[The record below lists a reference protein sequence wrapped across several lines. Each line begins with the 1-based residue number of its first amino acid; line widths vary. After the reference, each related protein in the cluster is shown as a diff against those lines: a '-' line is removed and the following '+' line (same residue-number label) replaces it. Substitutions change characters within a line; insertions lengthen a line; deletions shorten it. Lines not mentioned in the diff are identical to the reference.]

1 MKNRKHPKHVC
12 ALAAIAS
19 LSLLTPAGIPA
30 QPRPQTPTDTPI
42 KHVVVIFQENV
53 SFDHYFATYPEAMN
67 PNGETSFQAR
77 AGTPTVNGLRAAGL
91 ISNNPNSVNPFRLA
105 PADAVTCDQDHDYG
119 DEQKAF
125 DAGLMDKFPESVGTG
140 GPGCNDVGMGTGVVM
155 GYYDGNTVT
164 GFWNYA
170 QHFAMSD
177 NSFGTDFG
185 PSAVGAINL
194 ISGNTNGATLVPLT
208 PSGKTAS
215 AAGDI
220 AGGATTGALI
230 GDARPGFDDCS
241 STTPGLTNSTQ
252 VTMTGKNIGD
262 LLNAQGLT
270 WGWFQGGFTPT
281 STDPKGRAVCGAH
294 HVGLAGDDATT
305 QSSDGDY
312 IPHHSPFQFY
322 RQTSNPHHLPPS
334 SAAAVGATDQANH
347 NYDLTSF
354 WAAIK
359 AGNMP
364 AVSFLKAAAYQD
376 GHPGYSDPI
385 DEQDFVVNTINE
397 LENTPFWK
405 STAVII
411 LYDDSDGWY
420 DHQIGP
426 IIGQSNVSDDNLTAP
441 GSCGV
446 AKAINALGT
455 IQNGR
460 CGYGPRQPLIVI
472 SPYAKVNFV
481 DHSVTDQ
488 SSVIRFIE
496 DNWGLPRI
504 GNGSRDAVAGSLLNM
519 FDFTQDGTHKVFLDP
534 NTGVVSK
541 IE

>member
-19 LSLLTPAGIPA
+19 LSLLTPAGMQA
-30 QPRPQTPTDTPI
+30 QTSPTNTPI
-42 KHVVVIFQENV
+42 KHVVVIFQENQ
-53 SFDHYFATYPEAMN
+53 SFDHYFGTYPHAVN
-67 PNGETSFQAR
+67 PNGETSFQAKP
-77 AGTPTVNGLRAAGL
+77 GTPTVNNLLAAGL
-91 ISNNPNSVNPFRLA
+91 ITNNPNSTNPFRLS

-125 DAGLMDKFPESVGTG
+125 DAGLMDKFPEAVGTG

-164 GFWNYA
+164 GLWNYA
-170 QHFAMSD
+170 QHFAMND

-194 ISGNTNGATLVPLT
+194 IAGNTFQATLVPLT
-208 PSGKTAS
+208 ASGKTAS
-215 AAGDI
+215 AAGSI
-220 AGGATTGALI
+220 GGGATTGALI
-230 GDARPGFDDCS
+230 GDARPGFDDCTQ
-241 STTPGLTNSTQ
+241 TTPGLAGATQ

-281 STDPKGRAVCGAH
+281 GTLNGLAVCGTH

-312 IPHHSPFQFY
+312 IPHHSPFQY
-322 RQTSNPHHLPPS
+322 YKQTANPHHLPPT
-334 SAAAVGATDQANH
+334 SAAAVGTTDQANH
-347 NYDLTSF
+347 NYDLSSF
-354 WAAIK
+354 WAAVK
-359 AGNMP
+359 AGNLP

-385 DEQDFVVNTINE
+385 DEQNFVVSTINE
-397 LENTPFWK
+397 LENTPFWS

-420 DHQIGP
+420 DHQMGP
-426 IIGQSNVSDDNLTAP
+426 IIGQSNVTDDNLTAP

-446 AKAINALGT
+446 AKAINAQGT

-460 CGYGPRQPLIVI
+460 CGYGPRQPLLVI
-472 SPYAKVNFV
+472 SPYAKINFV
-481 DHSVTDQ
+481 DHSTTDQ

-504 GNGSRDAVAGSLLNM
+504 GNGSRDAFAGSLLNM
-519 FDFTQDGTHKVFLDP
+519 FDFSQTGTHKAFLNP
-534 NTGVVSK
+534 ETGVVTK
-541 IE
+541 LE

>member
-1 MKNRKHPKHVC
+1 MITRKHPLYLR
-12 ALAAIAS
+12 ALATMAS
-19 LSLLTPAGIPA
+19 VSIMMMSPAGTRA
-30 QPRPQTPTDTPI
+30 QTETNTPI
-42 KHVVVIFQENV
+42 KHVVVIFQENI
-53 SFDHYFATYPEAMN
+53 SFDHYFGTYPVAEN
-67 PNGETSFQAR
+67 LNGETKFHAR
-77 AGTPTVNGLRAAGL
+77 KDTPTVNNLVSAGL
-91 ISNNPNSVNPFRLA
+91 LTNNPNSVNPFLLS

-125 DAGLMDKFPESVGTG
+125 DAGLMDKFPESVGSG

-155 GYYDGNTVT
+155 GYFDGNTVT
-164 GFWNYA
+164 GMWNYA
-170 QHFAMSD
+170 QHFSMSD

-194 ISGNTNGATLVPLT
+194 ISGNTFGATLVPLT
-208 PSGKTAS
+208 PKGNPASG
-215 AAGDI
+215 AGSI
-220 AGGATTGALI
+220 SGGGTMGSLI
-230 GDARPGFDDCS
+230 GDPRPGYDDCS
-241 STTPGLTNSTQ
+241 STTPGLANATQ
-252 VTMTGKNIGD
+252 ITMTGKNIGD

-281 STDPKGRAVCGAH
+281 GTSKGLAVCGQH

-312 IPHHSPFQFY
+312 IPHHSPFQY
-322 RQTSNPHHLPPS
+322 YKQSSNPHHLPPTS
-334 SAAAVGATDQANH
+334 TAAVGTTDQANH

-354 WAAIK
+354 WAAVH
-359 AGNMP
+359 AGNLP

-385 DEQDFVVNTINE
+385 DEQTFLVNTINA
-397 LENTPFWK
+397 LENTPFWS

-420 DHQIGP
+420 DHQMGP
-426 IIGQSNVSDDNLTAP
+426 IVGQSDSAPDDNLVAK

-446 AKAINALGT
+446 PRPVDAKGD

-460 CGYGPRQPLIVI
+460 CGYGPRQPLLVI
-472 SPYAKVNFV
+472 SPWAKVNFV

-504 GNGSRDAVAGSLLNM
+504 GNGSRDAIAGSLLNM
-519 FDFTQDGTHKVFLDP
+519 FDFSQNGCHKVFLDP
-534 NTGVVSK
+534 DTGKVTK

>member
-19 LSLLTPAGIPA
+19 LSLLTPTGIQA
-30 QPRPQTPTDTPI
+30 QTPPTNTPI
-42 KHVVVIFQENV
+42 KHVVVIFQENQ
-53 SFDHYFATYPEAMN
+53 SFDHYFGTYPYAMN
-67 PNGETSFQAR
+67 PNGETPFHAR
-77 AGTPTVNGLRAAGL
+77 SGTPTVNNLLSAGL
-91 ISNNPNSVNPFRLA
+91 ITNNPNSTNPFRLS

-125 DAGLMDKFPESVGTG
+125 DAGLMDKFPEAVGTG

-164 GFWNYA
+164 GMWNYA
-170 QHFAMSD
+170 QHFAMND

-194 ISGNTNGATLVPLT
+194 ISGNTFQATLVPLT
-208 PSGKTAS
+208 ASGKTAS
-215 AAGDI
+215 AAGSI
-220 AGGATTGALI
+220 GGGATTGALI
-230 GDARPGFDDCS
+230 GDARPGYDDCTQ
-241 STTPGLTNSTQ
+241 TTPGLAGATQ

-281 STDPKGRAVCGAH
+281 GTTNGLAVCGAH

-312 IPHHSPFQFY
+312 IPHHSPFQY
-322 RQTSNPHHLPPS
+322 YMQTANPHHLPPT
-334 SAAAVGATDQANH
+334 SAAAVGTTDQANH

-359 AGNMP
+359 AGKMP

-385 DEQDFVVNTINE
+385 DEQNFVVNTINE
-397 LENTPFWK
+397 LENTPFWS

-420 DHQIGP
+420 DHQMGP
-426 IIGQSNVSDDNLTAP
+426 IIGQSNVTDDNLTAA

-446 AKAINALGT
+446 AKAINAQGT

-460 CGYGPRQPLIVI
+460 CGYGPRQPLLVI

-481 DHSVTDQ
+481 DHSTTDQ

-519 FDFTQDGTHKVFLDP
+519 FDFSQPGTHKVFLNP
-534 NTGVVSK
+534 ETGVVTQL
-541 IE
+541 E